1 MMSGIGIAFIVCLG
15 LAILSKRFGLPPIPF
30 YIIAGLLLGSSGFA
44 IVAPGE
50 IAAFLTEAGLLF
62 LLFTMGLELKPDQVR
77 NRRGSFFLS
86 GGIDLLVNLTLGL
99 TAALLLGFDL
109 FDALVIAAA
118 FYISSSAMAVASLI
132 ENRKLILRESETVVW
147 LMIFEDIVLVGFI
160 ILFSASNA
168 APVALILKIAVVV
181 AGFLVLARVGS
192 ERLTTLL
199 SRDDELPLLFTFGA
213 VIGAALIAT
222 FLEIPATIVVIAL
235 GSALSTTAP
244 ASLEQHAR
252 PFRDVFLVIFFV
264 FFGITVDLTG
274 SIPVLPLVG
283 LSMLALAS
291 KLLSGMLIGRKVHAS
306 TGAGIEIWANTAA
319 RGEFSIALA
328 AVYGS
333 PVVSGTVALLVV
345 ITSIAGAFMGKYSGR
360 IKKTLKTRPPG
371 F

>member
-1 MMSGIGIAFIVCLG
+1 MMLGIGIAFVVCLG

-30 YIIAGLLLGSSGFA
+30 YIIAGLLLGSSGFS

-50 IAAFLTEAGLLF
+50 IAGFFAEAGLLF

-77 NRRGSFFLS
+77 SRRGSFFVS

-99 TAALLLGFDL
+99 SAALLLGFAL

-147 LMIFEDIVLVGFI
+147 LMIFEDIVLVAFI
-160 ILFSASNA
+160 ILFTVSDD
-168 APVALILKIAVVV
+168 APVARILKIAVVV
-181 AGFLVLARVGS
+181 AGSFILARAGAG
-192 ERLTTLL
+192 RLTALL
-199 SRDDELPLLFTFGA
+199 ARDDELPLLFTFGA

-222 FLEIPATIVVIAL
+222 VLEIPATIVVIAL

-244 ASLEQHAR
+244 APLEQHAR

-264 FFGITVDLTG
+264 FFGISVDLTG

-283 LSMLALAS
+283 LCALALAS
-291 KLLSGMLIGRKVHAS
+291 KLISGLLIGRRVHAS
-306 TGAGIEIWANTAA
+306 PGAGIEIWAHTAA

-345 ITSIAGAFMGKYSGR
+345 ITSIAGAFVGKYSGR
-360 IKKTLKTRPPG
+360 IRKALKGRIPG
-371 F
+371 Y